1 MSKDKDGNEQT
12 FSRSAAESLI
22 AQSFYPHVFASANTV
37 SSLYRNNEI
46 PTTLTDTERT
56 ALHKYTY
63 FGWTVAVVS
72 GFGVFATLFGG
83 LRFGSYV
90 LRRRRPSLQLSQ
102 PTYHTEMA
110 QKRARFS
117 HLDNPTA
124 STSKSKPT
132 FGGTPSPAQPVEQHP
147 PPAGNAVSDTA
158 VHVQFLLCSAMSLLA
173 ALAMGNKY
181 SGSDIA
187 FPEKLAELPLQTG
200 TSIWCERY
208 LCPAVLQHHRN
219 LLTGPITY
227 EKLYDSILEDKLKK
241 FRQQAINAPAVAAD
255 DAGSA
260 DETGGGGGHTVFPFQ
275 AEQMKMW
282 QTFDRDPSVPT
293 PNEVYES
300 AKTDT
305 AETVLMETL
314 QRLVYHCECRQ
325 AFAQDC
331 RRTTAHPALIDPHTD
346 LVKVPESGV
355 PLRFLDANK
364 EN

>member
-1 MSKDKDGNEQT
+1 MSKGNDGNEPT
-12 FSRSAAESLI
+12 FSRSAAENLI

-46 PTTLTDTERT
+46 PATLTDAERN

-83 LRFGSYV
+83 LRYGSYV

-102 PTYHTEMA
+102 PTYHTQMA

-132 FGGTPSPAQPVEQHP
+132 YGGTPPPESVEQHQSA
-147 PPAGNAVSDTA
+147 AGNSAVSDTA

-181 SGSDIA
+181 SGSDQA

-208 LCPAVLQHHRN
+208 LCPAVLLHHRN
-219 LLTGPITY
+219 LLTGSISY

-241 FRQQAINAPAVAAD
+241 FRQQAINATAAADD

-260 DETGGGGGHTVFPFQ
+260 DRPGGAGHTVFPFQ

-282 QTFDRDPSVPT
+282 QSFDRDPSVPT
-293 PNEVYES
+293 PSEVYDD
-300 AKTDT
+300 AKTET
-305 AETVLMETL
+305 AETALMETL

-331 RRTTAHPALIDPHTD
+331 RRTAHPALIDSHTD